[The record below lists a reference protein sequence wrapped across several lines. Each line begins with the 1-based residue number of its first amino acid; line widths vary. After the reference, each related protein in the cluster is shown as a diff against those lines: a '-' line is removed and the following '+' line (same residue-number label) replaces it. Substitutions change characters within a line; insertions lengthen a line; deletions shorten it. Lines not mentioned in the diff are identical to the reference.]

1 MKTKQFETT
10 DIYNSSEIIH
20 FPTNNIHI
28 VCPAIKK
35 GSICSHLLFNNCS
48 MDIAEIGKLCDLV
61 NYNRET
67 GCLYPKY
74 RLSLIPKYE
83 VIKDQNIDK
92 ALDKIMVDIIK
103 SNEDYLKA
111 DKVLFIVDDMDWP
124 NPTILRDWFDKAL
137 EDKKRF
143 EYLKEAFFYSMA

>member
-1 MKTKQFETT
+1 
-10 DIYNSSEIIH
+10 
-20 FPTNNIHI
+20 
-28 VCPAIKK
+28 
-35 GSICSHLLFNNCS
+35 

-143 EYLKEAFFYSMA
+143 EYLKEAFFYCMA